1 MNTRS
6 RACGT
11 GCRSARRWHGQIGAA
26 RIATYLHARFPM
38 LNLDNMVHNALDIT
52 IINSMHHQ
60 HFSSPSTSRA
70 PRAGAFDA
78 QMPHASRTLFP
89 DCESPRTIPHALPFT
104 PLIAHQLM
112 QLAAQHFASD
122 MHESPRVAQD
132 SAFGSRMERR
142 ITLRA
147 RCFPI
152 ANRLAPSH
160 MPFLLLHSLL
170 TSLCSLLHSILR
182 ATCTRALARP
192 KPISKQDGVRSRSAR
207 AAIACA
213 RRQRRS
219 QARRAPMCEYLSACV
234 APRAPPA
241 VGQRLLDAR
250 CMLLLLPP
258 RGTHAS
264 GDGLRGPVKNAMGPS
279 LFYRNTPSGHH
290 EDCDLLAARCEPST
304 AACATP

>member
-11 GCRSARRWHGQIGAA
+11 GCRTARRWHGQIGAA
-26 RIATYLHARFPM
+26 RTATYLHARFPM
-38 LNLDNMVHNALDIT
+38 LNLDNMVHKALDIT

-60 HFSSPSTSRA
+60 QFSSQGTSRA

-78 QMPHASRTLFP
+78 QVPRASRTLPP

-112 QLAAQHFASD
+112 QLVAQHFASD

-160 MPFLLLHSLL
+160 MLFLLLHSLL
-170 TSLCSLLHSILR
+170 TSLCSLLHSISR

-192 KPISKQDGVRSRSAR
+192 SQFRSRMEF
-207 AAIACA
+207 AAAA
-213 RRQRRS
+213 LEPPLHVPGGNAA
-219 QARRAPMCEYLSACV
+219 ARRAERQCV
-234 APRAPPA
+234 
-241 VGQRLLDAR
+241 
-250 CMLLLLPP
+250 
-258 RGTHAS
+258 
-264 GDGLRGPVKNAMGPS
+264 
-279 LFYRNTPSGHH
+279 NTSQHMH
-290 EDCDLLAARCEPST
+290 VHSRKEDPF
-304 AACATP
+304 

>member
-1 MNTRS
+1 MLSVTSERVTTNARS
-6 RACGT
+6 GARGT

-26 RIATYLHARFPM
+26 RTATYLHARFLM
-38 LNLDNMVHNALDIT
+38 LNLNSMVHNALNNMT
-52 IINSMHHQ
+52 NNLAHHQ

-78 QMPHASRTLFP
+78 QMPHASRTLPP
-89 DCESPRTIPHALPFT
+89 DCESPRTIPHALPIT

-112 QLAAQHFASD
+112 QLVAQHFASD

-160 MPFLLLHSLL
+160 MLFLLLHSLL
-170 TSLCSLLHSILR
+170 TSLCSLLHSVLR

-192 KPISKQDGVRSRSAR
+192 SQFRSRMEF
-207 AAIACA
+207 AAAA
-213 RRQRRS
+213 LEPPLHVPGGNAA
-219 QARRAPMCEYLSACV
+219 ARRAERQCV
-234 APRAPPA
+234 
-241 VGQRLLDAR
+241 
-250 CMLLLLPP
+250 
-258 RGTHAS
+258 
-264 GDGLRGPVKNAMGPS
+264 
-279 LFYRNTPSGHH
+279 NTSQHMYVH
-290 EDCDLLAARCEPST
+290 SRKEDPF
-304 AACATP
+304 